1 MFIILRKRSIK
12 RTLALAVLLI
22 MAGMSLVHPFKAQ
35 AKESN
40 LFYLYPAKE
49 NNPVSPG
56 GLFWSEAAPS
66 FGELSMGGWLEL
78 MPDKKLVVGVP
89 NSYQVNSAM
98 LGNNLGKWAVA
109 KLGKRISSSSKTT
122 GSKYPPRD
130 VLVYERE
137 IGPEFVKEKIR
148 VEIVDHFKDNDNF
161 EKYLDTVK
169 KHVTELPMDEKPAP
183 KTPAPDNPDTAQ
195 AAMLG
200 NTLILGGLAML
211 ARVAYTLAT
220 RMPPPF

>member
-12 RTLALAVLLI
+12 RALALAVLLI
-22 MAGMSLVHPFKAQ
+22 MSGISLVHPFKAQ
-35 AKESN
+35 AVSN
-40 LFYLYPAKE
+40 LFYLYPSKE

-78 MPDKKLVVGVP
+78 MPDKKLVVGIP
-89 NSYQVNSAM
+89 DSYQINSAM
-98 LGNNLGKWAVA
+98 FGNNLGKWVVA
-109 KLGKRISSSSKTT
+109 KLGKRISGGSKTI

-137 IGPEFVKEKIR
+137 IGPESVKEKIR

-161 EKYLDTVK
+161 EKYMDIVK
-169 KHVTELPMDEKPAP
+169 KHVTEFPVDEKPASNVP
-183 KTPAPDNPDTAQ
+183 TPDDNTAQ

-200 NTLILGGLAML
+200 NTLILGGLALM
-211 ARVAYTLAT
+211 ARIAYTVVT
-220 RMPPPF
+220 RTPPPF